1 MERLKSVYLLAII
14 VLEAGPAV
22 CQQPRPNDPRAGSV
36 VVIGDVERCQTY
48 PIPIGSTLTVRQ
60 AVLNAGLLSDIVKV
74 TVIRSSQDRA
84 QWTQVISATSADS
97 VERVKNGDVLVV
109 QSMSPLTA
117 GVKSNAALRTDTGVD
132 VVGLEEDGIVIGDV
146 LKATNNLSLADG
158 QLKVICRFQGQ
169 SPITKAELYHPIA
182 HGDVIS
188 ISRGNRTTLNGFG
201 SMLPSVS
208 EWKSSSA
215 AETQDSFIPN
225 AEPSNNSPFSSSEP
239 TSQPFRFPSPTTGP
253 MLLPIQEAAT
263 PEAEVA
269 EGEDDADISAIVV
282 PAFTISQSEDVADA
296 AAADSHVNS
305 ASDTSTVAPIA
316 PQEMQ
321 IDAVNDST
329 STAFNPWNFVFIG
342 GLLLAGT
349 LILAGTL
356 KPEPDDN
363 TEFSHDASRT
373 TNLNA
378 VPTPQRKFT
387 ESPRKPNLVPPATET
402 AMPSV
407 VIESEIGK
415 AAAAEPAKALVAG
428 HEWFSGD
435 WHGPVDT
442 SNLQQRDES
451 SVSYSATSSSS
462 SKDVEAVIDDAGFS
476 DLEDLLQNRLP
487 IDLFET
493 QLPLRVVLFG
503 KPAGPRRLRIDAAH
517 STVPAPHMNSAAN
530 TRREQPVAAT
540 TAAAPHTQTVVD
552 SSGCLDRALHFLQER
567 TES

>member
-14 VLEAGPAV
+14 ILAAGPAV
-22 CQQPRPNDPRAGSV
+22 CQQPMPTDPRAGSV
-36 VVIGDVERCQTY
+36 AVIGDVERCQTY

-296 AAADSHVNS
+296 AAADSHVKS

-329 STAFNPWNFVFIG
+329 STAFNPWNFVFFG

-442 SNLQQRDES
+442 NNLQQRDES

>member
-14 VLEAGPAV
+14 ILAAGPAV
-22 CQQPRPNDPRAGSV
+22 CQQPMPTDPRAGSV
-36 VVIGDVERCQTY
+36 AVIGDVERCQTY
-48 PIPIGSTLTVRQ
+48 LIPIGSTLTVRQ

-329 STAFNPWNFVFIG
+329 STAFNPWNFVFFG

-442 SNLQQRDES
+442 NNLQQRDES

>member
-14 VLEAGPAV
+14 ILAAGPAV
-22 CQQPRPNDPRAGSV
+22 CQQPMPTDPRAGSV
-36 VVIGDVERCQTY
+36 AVIGDVERCQTY

-97 VERVKNGDVLVV
+97 IERVKNGDVLVV

-329 STAFNPWNFVFIG
+329 STAFNPWNFVFFG

-442 SNLQQRDES
+442 NNLQQRDES